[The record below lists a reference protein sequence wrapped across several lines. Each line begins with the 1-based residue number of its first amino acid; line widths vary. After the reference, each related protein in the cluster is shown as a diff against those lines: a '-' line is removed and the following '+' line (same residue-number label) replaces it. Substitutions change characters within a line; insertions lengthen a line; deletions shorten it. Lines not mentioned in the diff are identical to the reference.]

1 MPALSATTAAFLQ
14 RIKDDLTIGSDLGSS
29 VRGAAQNYLR
39 AQDMATALELL
50 MDALDT
56 VALTTVS
63 GTTSSVTDGA
73 ATFVASRQIGN
84 VVTFTGN
91 VTAALAG
98 ITAVVLANTT
108 TTLTFEA
115 ASLPAAPAAGDTYSI
130 DGGFL
135 DAIISDLRSGQGLAD
150 APSSNVFGNSRLIQD
165 ALLQLVN
172 RLRVA
177 ADASVVLDTDGSD
190 TITVTLDGTLA
201 GSVGNDVS
209 IEIVDPG
216 AINQTLSSSFDAVT
230 KVLTVSLDTDGS
242 GDPDD
247 TENTTTLVAAEID
260 GNTDF
265 TSADTGTDSVT
276 LAEIGRFFC
285 TGGVS
290 TDDHKRLVQAGT
302 LLAGSTVSRVNLD
315 NRGVD
320 FIIDQLKGRVI
331 TVGSEE
337 PRRIVSNDEST
348 ALVARVY
355 GSAPGTDAYTINEP
369 DQAEKPHP
377 SADTHPGAQPGAN
390 DILAELLDKAEESLV
405 AIVLPT

>member
-56 VALTTVS
+56 VALTAVS

-73 ATFVASRQIGN
+73 STFVASREIGN

-91 VTAALAG
+91 VTSELTG
-98 ITAVVLANTT
+98 VTAVVIANTS
-108 TTLTFEA
+108 TTLTFA
-115 ASLPAAPAAGDTYSI
+115 PLTDAPASGDTYSL

-135 DAIISDLRSGQGLAD
+135 DSIIDDLRSGRGLAD
-150 APSSNVFGNSRLIQD
+150 APSSNVYGNSRLIQD

-209 IEIVDPG
+209 VEIVVPG
-216 AINQTLSSSFDAVT
+216 AIDQLLSSSFDAVT
-230 KVLTVSLDTDGS
+230 RVLTVSLDTDSG

-265 TSADTGTDSVT
+265 TAADTGTDSVT

-315 NRGVD
+315 NRGVP
-320 FIIDQLKGRVI
+320 FIVDQLKGRVI

-337 PRRIVSNDEST
+337 PRRIVSNDETT

-377 SADTHPGAQPGAN
+377 SANAHPGAQPGAN

>member
-56 VALTTVS
+56 VALTAVS

-91 VTAALAG
+91 VTAGLAG
-98 ITAVVLANTT
+98 VTAVVLANTT
-108 TTLTFEA
+108 ITLTFEA
-115 ASLPAAPAAGDTYSI
+115 ASLPFAPASGDTYSI

-190 TITVTLDGTLA
+190 TITVALSGALA
-201 GSVGNDVS
+201 GSAGNDVS
-209 IEIVDPG
+209 IDLVDPG
-216 AINQTLSSSFDAVT
+216 ADTQSLSSSFDAVT
-230 KVLTVSLDTDGS
+230 NILTVSLATDGGGALLDAS
-242 GDPDD
+242 
-247 TENTTTLVAAEID
+247 NTTTLVAAEID
-260 GNTDF
+260 GNAGF
-265 TSADTGTDSVT
+265 ASSDTGTDSIT
-276 LAEIGRFFC
+276 TAELGRFFC

-290 TDDHKRLVQAGT
+290 TDDHKRVVQAGT

-320 FIIDQLKGRVI
+320 FVIDQLKGRVI

-355 GSAPGTDAYTINEP
+355 SSAPGTDAYTINEP

-377 SADTHPGAQPGAN
+377 SANAHPGAQPGAN